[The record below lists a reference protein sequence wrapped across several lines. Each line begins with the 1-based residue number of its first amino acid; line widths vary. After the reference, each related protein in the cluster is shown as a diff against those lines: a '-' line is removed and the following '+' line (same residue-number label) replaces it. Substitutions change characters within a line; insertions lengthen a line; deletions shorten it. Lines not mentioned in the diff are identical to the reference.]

1 MKKMKMSME
10 RSVGISSLTFCYP
23 PQVLTPSPPTPGTTL
38 APLTPDIC
46 TEIDVDFSVSA
57 DGTPVI
63 RGKYVS
69 DNWLRF
75 GLILSAE
82 GGVGDAPCFFDT
94 ASPLCKN
101 GDGDSDLGALNEAC
115 TPSGPGTGIGG
126 VPGVDGENCLP
137 LGNALIIQEPGTD
150 CPDDVS
156 KTSLFL
162 CVPSMWWTCM

>member
-1 MKKMKMSME
+1 MNKMKMSME
-10 RSVGISSLTFCYP
+10 HSVGISSLRFCYP
-23 PQVLTPSPPTPGTTL
+23 PRVLTPSPPTPGTTL